1 MLIFIY
7 FDSPRSQEFVETEKI
22 SMMGH
27 TISSKADII
36 CSRLD
41 TRSGNP
47 IICVC
52 KVCASFYNLDIP
64 ISVTPEDVRFSTS
77 FEVACS
83 CTQFKHSEF
92 IE

>member
-64 ISVTPEDVRFSTS
+64 ISVTPEDVRFSTPL
-77 FEVACS
+77 
-83 CTQFKHSEF
+83 K
-92 IE
+92 